1 MLIQVLSLWKND
13 LERRL
18 EERARHLLEKRAGS
32 HRISWLW
39 NVGDSIDGT
48 ELALLGLAGDANV
61 QVIRC
66 DTDIGGGE
74 DTATRRRRL
83 SASATRMFAAID
95 PAADYVLLHESDL
108 VSGAGV
114 VTELLYQLLAV
125 TDLEGGGRHALAGW
139 PTIDL
144 NDGGP
149 QFYDVW
155 AYRDL
160 RGRKFTPSA
169 PYAAGYNR
177 ARPFEV
183 GSFGSVW
190 LAPAE
195 LVRDRVID
203 EQCVVDLCKQWRR
216 EGVRLWCDPRIGI
229 VQPVDLWS
237 PQI

>member
-18 EERARHLLEKRAGS
+18 EDRALHLLAKRAGV
-32 HRISWLW
+32 HRLSWLW
-39 NVGDSIDGT
+39 NVGDSTDGT
-48 ELALLGLAGDANV
+48 ELELLSLARDFDV

-74 DTATRRRRL
+74 DVATRRRRL
-83 SASATRMFAAID
+83 CASATQMFAAID

-108 VSGAGV
+108 VTDVRV

-125 TDLEGGGRHALAGW
+125 TDLEAGGLHAVAGW
-139 PTIDL
+139 PTI
-144 NDGGP
+144 NIEGVP

-160 RGRKFTPSA
+160 RGRTFTPSA

-195 LVRDRVID
+195 LVRDRVISD
-203 EQCVVDLCKQWRR
+203 ECIVDLCNQWRR
-216 EGVRLWCDPRIGI
+216 EGVRLWCDPRIAV

-237 PQI
+237 AQL